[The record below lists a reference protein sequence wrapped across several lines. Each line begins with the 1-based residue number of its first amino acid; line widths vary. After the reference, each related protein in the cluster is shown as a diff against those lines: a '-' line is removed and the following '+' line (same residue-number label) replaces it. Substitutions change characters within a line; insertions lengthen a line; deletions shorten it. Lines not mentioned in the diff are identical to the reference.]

1 VTENDDVFDRSL
13 DDREVWVSAGKI
25 KRKLKQEG

>member
-13 DDREVWVSAGKI
+13 EDRGAWAPAGEI